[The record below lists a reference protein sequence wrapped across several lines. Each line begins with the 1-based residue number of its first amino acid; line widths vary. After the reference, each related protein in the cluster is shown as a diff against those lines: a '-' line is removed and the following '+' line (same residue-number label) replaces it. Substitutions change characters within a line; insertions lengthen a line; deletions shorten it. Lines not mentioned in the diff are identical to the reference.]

1 MAQPQLRLYQEPR
14 EDRAEL
20 DRQSLPF
27 RQQVTVSLS
36 EVLPLLADAVLCE
49 RAWLQDFDD
58 DPISISTDLYE
69 MLLAYQ
75 HFRRPSA

>member
-1 MAQPQLRLYQEPR
+1 MAHTRLRLYQEPQ
-14 EDRAEL
+14 EDGAEL
-20 DRQSLPF
+20 DRPSLPI

-36 EVLPLLADAVLCE
+36 EVLPLLADAAQGE
-49 RAWLQDFDD
+49 RMWLRDFDD

>member
-1 MAQPQLRLYQEPR
+1 MAQPQLRLYHGPQ
-14 EDRAEL
+14 DDSAEL
-20 DRQSLPF
+20 DRPSLPI
-27 RQQVTVSLS
+27 RQHVTVPLS
-36 EVLPLLADAVLCE
+36 EVLPLLADAVNCE
-49 RAWLQDFDD
+49 RMWLRDFDD